1 MNAINLA
8 DSRGMVA
15 TASKRTCR
23 LAGDSGEKGIR
34 RASAGR
40 SGYTQVTKG
49 ALNEPSDDRSGEGR
63 VGSGPIDA

>member
-34 RASAGR
+34 RASAGGVVAMR
-40 SGYTQVTKG
+40 KSQK
-49 ALNEPSDDRSGEGR
+49 EH
-63 VGSGPIDA
+63 